1 MTTRSSSPGAGSGFG
16 RATAVELAR
25 RGHPVIAATLTEA
38 EASELVAAHPD
49 LSQLTTAKLDITDPD
64 DRRQVEG
71 WHVDVLVN
79 NAGLGQVGP
88 LRLVPLERVR
98 QVFEVNV
105 FGTLA
110 MSQAVI
116 PQMLDRGSGRIL
128 IVSSVA
134 GLVAGPFTGP
144 YSMTKHALQ
153 AMGSAM
159 RAELAPA
166 GIDVALVNPGPF
178 ATGFNDRMIDEPG
191 EWFDPAAA
199 RPEELQFHERARQ
212 RITVNQLDPA
222 DVALRIADLVEAD
235 TTELV
240 NLVPP
245 DILARMGLD
254 KPH

>member
-1 MTTRSSSPGAGSGFG
+1 MTTVLITGAGSGFG

-25 RGHPVIAATLTEA
+25 RGHPVIAGTLTAGEA
-38 EASELVAAHPD
+38 EELVSAQPE
-49 LSQLTTAKLDITDPD
+49 LTAAKLDITDPQ
-64 DRRQVEG
+64 DRCQVEE

-110 MSQAVI
+110 MTQAVL
-116 PQMLDRGSGRIL
+116 PQMLERGSGRIL

-153 AMGSAM
+153 AMGSAL
-159 RAELAPA
+159 RTELAPA

-178 ATGFNDRMIDEPG
+178 ATGFNDRMIDAPG
-191 EWFDPAAA
+191 EWFEQAEI
-199 RPEELQFHERARQ
+199 RPEEREFHERARQ

-222 DVALRIADLVEAD
+222 EVASRIADLVEAD
-235 TTELV
+235 STELL

-254 KPH
+254 KRH